1 MMPATEDAIHFII
14 ERADSVGHS
23 KTLKLLPIAIRCF
36 EF

>member
-23 KTLKLLPIAIRCF
+23 GVLSKHWHRIHVYQ
-36 EF
+36 